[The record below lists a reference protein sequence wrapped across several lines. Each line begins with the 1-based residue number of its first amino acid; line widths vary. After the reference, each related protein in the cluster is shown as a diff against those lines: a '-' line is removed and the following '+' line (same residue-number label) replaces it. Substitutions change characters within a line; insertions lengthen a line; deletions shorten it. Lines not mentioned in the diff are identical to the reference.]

1 MGNGKKCPLMSA
13 QAAHTVCAC
22 FDTSLVSG
30 DEIHSRL
37 SMDINSKTIFIH
49 CFVESPAKRSTAS
62 MWRKETHLDAIFNG
76 WATQKGQNRFV
87 SILPYC
93 GSHYARSIELIFI
106 WYWAKVKIFLGIDEI
121 SLRSSLSWLEM
132 HFFDPICT
140 RFHQSSCLKQ
150 CEQDAQTYK
159 LHAWLVLGLL
169 GQISACCINKQMA
182 LAFGDGRHEIDKK
195 FGSHEA
201 ASSSRFHN

>member
-1 MGNGKKCPLMSA
+1 MGNGKKCPLLSA

-62 MWRKETHLDAIFNG
+62 MRRKETHLDAIFNG

-87 SILPYC
+87 ASLPYC

-106 WYWAKVKIFLGIDEI
+106 WYWAKVKIFWA
-121 SLRSSLSWLEM
+121 S
-132 HFFDPICT
+132 T
-140 RFHQSSCLKQ
+140 RFPFGRRFSGWKCISIRSAPDCINHRDLKQ
-150 CEQDAQTYK
+150 REQDAQSYK

-169 GQISACCINKQMA
+169 GQISACFINKQMA
-182 LAFGDGRHEIDKK
+182 LAFGDGCREIDKK

-201 ASSSRFHN
+201 ATSSHFHN